1 MLTDLSLFH
10 FRNHEERTFELAP
23 QTVITGP
30 NGAGKTN
37 ILEAVAMLCWTTSWK
52 TDRDSEVV
60 AFDSTFARVLSG
72 DRELVIQR
80 HPYYKRIRI
89 DGVSKRASEVLG
101 TIPATLF
108 QPDDSA
114 LVHGAPAYRR
124 LSLDRLLSQTNSE
137 YARSLTH
144 LQKVVKQRNKLLKL
158 LQEGNA
164 SEDELSYWDGELAT
178 HGEYVKTVR
187 KEALPLLAATVN
199 EIFKELIPENG
210 PVTLEYQESPRGGIE
225 SFLHHLHASRMK
237 EIAAGMT
244 LYGPHREDIIFMW
257 GEHPAAECMSRGQ
270 SRALV
275 IAFKVAEL
283 RYIEDHSEVKP
294 LLLLDDVFSEFDA
307 DRRRTIVRLMS
318 QYQTI
323 MTTTDLDDIQK
334 KKDIQI
340 IAL

>member
-1 MLTDLSLFH
+1 MLTNLSLFN
-10 FRNHEERTFELAP
+10 FRNHEERSFELSP
-23 QTVITGP
+23 QTVITGR
-30 NGAGKTN
+30 NGVGKTN

-60 AFDSTFARVLSG
+60 AWDAPFARIIGG

-80 HPYYKRIRI
+80 HPYYKRIRV
-89 DGVSKRASEVLG
+89 DGLSKRASEVLG
-101 TIPATLF
+101 TMPATLF

-124 LSLDRLLSQTNSE
+124 LSLDRLLSQTNVGYS
-137 YARSLTH
+137 RSLTQ
-144 LQKVVKQRNKLLKL
+144 LQRIVKQRNKLLKQ

-164 SEDELSYWDGELAT
+164 STDELSYWDAELAT
-178 HGEYVKTVR
+178 HSDVVKHLR
-187 KEALPLLAATVN
+187 KEALPILSATVN
-199 EIFKELIPENG
+199 EVFKELIPEDG
-210 PVTLEYQESPRGGIE
+210 PVTLEYQESPRGGVE
-225 SFLHHLHASRMK
+225 SLLHHLQNSRGK

-257 GEHPAAECMSRGQ
+257 GEHLAAECMSRGQ

-283 RYIEDHSEVKP
+283 RYIEGHSEVKP
-294 LLLLDDVFSEFDA
+294 LLLLDDVFSEFDS
-307 DRRRTIVRLMS
+307 DRRQVIVELMG

-323 MTTTDLDDIQK
+323 MTTTDLDDIKK
-334 KKDIQI
+334 KKDLHV